1 MQTPATAVDS
11 DSTSQTESGKSVALG
26 QPPFPLGGVRR
37 KSGWG
42 KRFKEREQGR
52 LAIIF
57 PRRKNGEETR
67 GSDAV
72 WLSVDVLNSLSD
84 RSLASAA
91 KILGISA
98 TALKKACRELGVERW
113 PYHRNRKAGSVSAE
127 EKSRA
132 NTVSPPSPAEPMDF
146 MDLLHRNAVM
156 VLEAAKKLDA
166 QKLDFPDAPVV

>member
-1 MQTPATAVDS
+1 MAERGCLELTLGPLVGICSEDIGELLRGCLCLCFYCLLWFYYFLIFFVVVCGPWFGLVCAACS
-11 DSTSQTESGKSVALG
+11 SVFILI
-26 QPPFPLGGVRR
+26 LI
-37 KSGWG
+37 
-42 KRFKEREQGR
+42 
-52 LAIIF
+52 LY
-57 PRRKNGEETR
+57 
-67 GSDAV
+67 
-72 WLSVDVLNSLSD
+72 VLQ
-84 RSLASAA
+84 
-91 KILGISA
+91 GISA

>member
-1 MQTPATAVDS
+1 MQTPATAVGS
-11 DSTSQTESGKSVALG
+11 DSTSQTESGKNVALG

-91 KILGISA
+91 KIL
-98 TALKKACRELGVERW
+98 
-113 PYHRNRKAGSVSAE
+113 VSFYLVVCAF
-127 EKSRA
+127 
-132 NTVSPPSPAEPMDF
+132 VF
-146 MDLLHRNAVM
+146 
-156 VLEAAKKLDA
+156 VLWFYFIFASFFL
-166 QKLDFPDAPVV
+166 

>member
-1 MQTPATAVDS
+1 LRALNGRIEKHSGRKAAPTRTGTAPYSTARELRKTLHSYRTLHHAAKMSSLVDILCSEHVCPQAAMQTPATAVGS
-11 DSTSQTESGKSVALG
+11 DSTSQTESGKNVAPG

-72 WLSVDVLNSLSD
+72 WLSVDVLNSVSD
-84 RSLASAA
+84 VYLFF
-91 KILGISA
+91 L
-98 TALKKACRELGVERW
+98 LELMRGQ
-113 PYHRNRKAGSVSAE
+113 NRI
-127 EKSRA
+127 
-132 NTVSPPSPAEPMDF
+132 
-146 MDLLHRNAVM
+146 
-156 VLEAAKKLDA
+156 
-166 QKLDFPDAPVV
+166 